1 MKKILPIMLLTAGAF
16 AMTSC
21 SDFLSRSPYDEISS
35 EEFWKSEKDLEL
47 YATGFI
53 QRMIPAESTITRGD
67 ANTDMCALSLATDL
81 LRPDA
86 VVSADNQTGWS
97 ENDWINLRRINYML
111 DNMSKCKGVVSDEVY
126 NHYEGVARFW
136 RAWFYY
142 GKIRTFG
149 SGGLFGKGFGNAT
162 QALSGFVPEV
172 SVKVPGC
179 MRSVSRLFRCRLL
192 ICGNG

>member
-1 MKKILPIMLLTAGAF
+1 MLLTAGAF

-142 GKIRTFG
+142 GKIRLRRIMAVFHSRSFWMYIAVCDQQT
-149 SGGLFGKGFGNAT
+149 
-162 QALSGFVPEV
+162 
-172 SVKVPGC
+172 SVHFYIPDSFSEHFQRNIS
-179 MRSVSRLFRCRLL
+179 RS
-192 ICGNG
+192 